1 MIEELLELLKRIS
14 KNEKEYLQICLFL
27 TLWEKVI
34 INLIF
39 IEEDF

>member
-14 KNEKEYLQICLFL
+14 KNEKEYLQICLSL